1 MKLTQ
6 YISLLLLTGA
16 AASVVSCTEMD
27 DYLRFTEGVSST
39 YTGKLDSAVFLAGN
53 GRLLFHGELSSDPK
67 VSRIGLYWNVGTK
80 QDSLS
85 IEVDYA
91 KDKIVEQEIALGEG
105 SYNFQIYTYDSAGN
119 HSIPMTRSGNSYG
132 ANYLEGLYNRVV
144 KSCAL
149 DGEDI
154 AIEWYSGSE
163 NSPYTVVTYTGADG
177 KPVKATGAKGDSF
190 FKEVRETDDEVIFI
204 LSDNDNTEIRIP
216 KAKEINFVI
225 EKTSLVLKYGMSK
238 TLAVTQHGVL
248 NHSIAK
254 PDGWRATLD
263 GDVLTITAPVKE
275 NIYAERE
282 GKVSVVAVGATATVI
297 AIVEVTA
304 SDAILEDSGAGDS
317 NWEEW

>member
-1 MKLTQ
+1 M
-6 YISLLLLTGA
+6 
-16 AASVVSCTEMD
+16 
-27 DYLRFTEGVSST
+27 
-39 YTGKLDSAVFLAGN
+39 
-53 GRLLFHGELSSDPK
+53 
-67 VSRIGLYWNVGTK
+67 
-80 QDSLS
+80 
-85 IEVDYA
+85 
-91 KDKIVEQEIALGEG
+91 
-105 SYNFQIYTYDSAGN
+105 
-119 HSIPMTRSGNSYG
+119 
-132 ANYLEGLYNRVV
+132 
-144 KSCAL
+144 
-149 DGEDI
+149 
-154 AIEWYSGSE
+154 
-163 NSPYTVVTYTGADG
+163 TYTGADG

-275 NIYAERE
+275 NTYAERE

>member
-1 MKLTQ
+1 MKKLFT
-6 YISLLLLTGA
+6 LLAFTACLATA
-16 AASVVSCTEMD
+16 NWSCSD
-27 DYLRFTEGVSST
+27 DYDDSELRREIENLKQELAQIKSQISSLQTIINAVDTDKFITKITKTDNGYTITFSGGDTITIENGEKGADAPVIGIDLFEGVYYWT
-39 YTGKLDSAVFLAGN
+39 IGGKGKWLTD
-53 GRLLFHGELSSDPK
+53 
-67 VSRIGLYWNVGTK
+67 T
-80 QDSLS
+80 
-85 IEVDYA
+85 
-91 KDKIVEQEIALGEG
+91 
-105 SYNFQIYTYDSAGN
+105 
-119 HSIPMTRSGNSYG
+119 SGNKIPV
-132 ANYLEGLYNRVV
+132 A
-144 KSCAL
+144 
-149 DGEDI
+149 GEDGI
-154 AIEWYSGSE
+154 
-163 NSPYTVVTYTGADG
+163 SPELDVDAEGYWTVDGKRITGADG

-275 NIYAERE
+275 NTYAERE

>member
-163 NSPYTVVTYTGADG
+163 NSPYTVVTYTGANG
-177 KPVKATGAKGDSF
+177 KPVEVQVGP
-190 FKEVRETDDEVIFI
+190 KEEQTRLPQVREPLELVRHADVFLYGVGRAMELAQRRG
-204 LSDNDNTEIRIP
+204 LSASERDRLAQEGAVAEALGFYINAQGRVVGGGSSLAIRPEDIGRKNRAAAVAAGRA
-216 KAKEINFVI
+216 KAEAI
-225 EKTSLVLKYGMSK
+225 
-238 TLAVTQHGVL
+238 LAVCAHHPHKLLVADEGAAL
-248 NHSIAK
+248 RMMELL
-254 PDGWRATLD
+254 RA
-263 GDVLTITAPVKE
+263 
-275 NIYAERE
+275 
-282 GKVSVVAVGATATVI
+282 
-297 AIVEVTA
+297 
-304 SDAILEDSGAGDS
+304 
-317 NWEEW
+317 